1 MAATQYAANL
11 TRTHWGSDT
20 ADLDIHLEA
29 YEGDIEGSF
38 RIESLFRSSGL
49 TNFKTVAGR
58 SNTWRGDRVGG
69 ATVKG
74 RKSGETLDST
84 RIVNEKL
91 LITVDTTSYIRTPV
105 DYQDDWT
112 APDFQ
117 GEYSAEHGSA
127 HAKAFDQ
134 AHVIQLIKA
143 GAWVA
148 PASLAA
154 SGAFSDGISKTMT
167 GYAAAIAL
175 GTTAGNQTAADLIV
189 KAHKET
195 LATFVKRDLG
205 GGLTEFVTL
214 MDPDTFTVLLDH
226 QKLMNVDFQGGSGN
240 GSGQDAS
247 ANDFAKRRI
256 AYLNGIRVIETPRFP
271 TAAIASHFLGPAFNV
286 SAAEAKAKW
295 IVFHPRK
302 TLVTVEAQGMVVRV
316 WDDKDNF
323 ANVLDS
329 YTMYTVGLKRGDAVA
344 VGFTD

>member
-1 MAATQYAANL
+1 MANTPYSATMSRAN
-11 TRTHWGSDT
+11 WAGSN

-38 RIESLFRSSGL
+38 RVESLFRSSGL

-74 RKSGETLDST
+74 RKAGEALDPT

-117 GEYSAEHGSA
+117 AEYSAEHGSA

-134 AHVIQLIKA
+134 AHLIQLIKA
-143 GAWVA
+143 GSWGA
-148 PASLAA
+148 PASLKA
-154 SGAFSDGISKTMT
+154 SGAFYDGISTTMT
-167 GYAAAIAL
+167 GYAAETNAEAK
-175 GTTAGNQTAADLIV
+175 ADLIV
-189 KAHKET
+189 KHHKNA

-205 GGLTEFVTL
+205 GSLAEFVTL
-214 MDPDTFTVLLDH
+214 IEPDAFNVLLDH
-226 QKLMNVDFQGGSGN
+226 KKLMNVDFQGGN
-240 GSGQDAS
+240 GD
-247 ANDFAKRRI
+247 NNFAARRVGW
-256 AYLNGIRVIETPRFP
+256 LNGIRVIETPRFP
-271 TAAIASHFLGPAFNV
+271 TSAIASHFLGPAFNV
-286 SAAEAKAKW
+286 SAAEAKARVV
-295 IVFHPRK
+295 IFHPRK
-302 TLVTVEAQGMVVRV
+302 TLVTVEAQGMVARV
-316 WDDKDNF
+316 WDDKENF

-329 YTMYTVGLKRGDAVA
+329 YTMYTVGLKRGDCVA
-344 VGFTD
+344 VLSTD